1 MTSWIDPMETRR
13 YTTQPTAQDT
23 AQRQAQDAQQYQTFS
38 AGNNNMPPTNQQ
50 NTNVDPNAGMPP
62 TQDYPY
68 GGNPNQAGGN
78 NPASPWATM
87 PPNQANYDQM
97 QQFGDQAYD
106 YSRRYVDPQ
115 QEQDQRRINQEMVNR
130 GVDPQSQQGQ
140 EMMDQMSMRHG
151 DQNDASAFGAMQFG
165 QGIQNQMFGQQ
176 LGWGGLELGRQQQD
190 FSELMGYDSIDYRNN
205 QYNELN
211 NRWDQKL
218 AMSMAGL
225 NPPDSSGTVTGGQ
238 SQYTP
243 WNSWWDSMQK
253 TWGN

>member
-1 MTSWIDPMETRR
+1 
-13 YTTQPTAQDT
+13 
-23 AQRQAQDAQQYQTFS
+23 
-38 AGNNNMPPTNQQ
+38 MPPTNQTQ
-50 NTNVDPNAGMPP
+50 NAYVNPNEGMPP
-62 TQDYPY
+62 NQEAPY

-87 PPNQANYDQM
+87 PPDQANYDQM

-140 EMMDQMSMRHG
+140 EMLDQMSMRHG
-151 DQNDASAFGAMQFG
+151 DQDSASAFEAMNFG

-190 FSELMGYDSIDYRNN
+190 FSELMGYDSIDYRNS
-205 QYNELN
+205 QFNEMN
-211 NRWDQKL
+211 NRWDQNL
-218 AMSMAGL
+218 AMTMAGF
-225 NPPDSSGTVTGGQ
+225 NPPQGGGDYTSGGSQYSPWSSWWGTV
-238 SQYTP
+238 
-243 WNSWWDSMQK
+243 ND
-253 TWGN
+253 TWGR